1 MNLLTHY
8 LPLFLCREMHANCS
22 TSLPFHHQQMAYA
35 HTLIDWQTWQPAE
48 GYQVISLRGED
59 TQMSRQDDWYHTHL
73 EQKSSQVCYYER
85 HVSVEI
91 PSTTVLHIPRKVSLF
106 LLFWSVPSLLVLR
119 LPLLLRSE
127 ILKPKYFLYSMFYGD
142 KTVLAC
148 ETVIKELRDKEVWQ
162 KSGFHGMH
170 CTSQIP
176 SRHFYQLSTK
186 PHVLRE
192 TNFRALFAP
201 VKECSDH

>member
-1 MNLLTHY
+1 
-8 LPLFLCREMHANCS
+8 MHANCS
-22 TSLPFHHQQMAYA
+22 TSLPFHHQQMEHA
-35 HTLIDWQTWQPAE
+35 HTLIDWQTWQPAK
-48 GYQVISLRGED
+48 GYQVISLPGED

-127 ILKPKYFLYSMFYGD
+127 ILKTKYFLYSMFYFVPCMWNCNWRTQRQRGLTKIRLSWD
-142 KTVLAC
+142 ALYFSDT
-148 ETVIKELRDKEVWQ
+148 IKALLPAMYQATCFERDQ
-162 KSGFHGMH
+162 F
-170 CTSQIP
+170 
-176 SRHFYQLSTK
+176 
-186 PHVLRE
+186 
-192 TNFRALFAP
+192 
-201 VKECSDH
+201 